1 MKDMSMFNKI
11 PKQRLLL
18 YILIVGLL
26 PALLV
31 VIHFFVEKQSL
42 EELEK
47 RLKHVQELSFVR
59 EKKQAVNISLR
70 NHFRDADHF
79 YIDKHLET
87 LIFLEPEIEALQKI
101 SSNKN
106 YADDEY
112 IKKRL
117 DFLSGNTNSLAFSE
131 GVVQSYP
138 LFQETTET
146 LTHPVEVNVS
156 DIKRIL
162 ARVEGVEFDG
172 IPPPEHRPQLIILDF
187 KLDKKTLSE
196 KNEVY
201 LLNLKL
207 LKREFL

>member
-1 MKDMSMFNKI
+1 MFNKV
-11 PKQRLLL
+11 PRQRLLL
-18 YILIVGLL
+18 YILIAGFL
-26 PALLV
+26 PIVFV
-31 VIHFFVEKQSL
+31 VIHFFGERQSL
-42 EELEK
+42 EELEN
-47 RLKHVQELSFVR
+47 RLQHVQELSFVR
-59 EKKQAVNISLR
+59 EKKQATNISLR

-87 LIFLEPEIEALQKI
+87 LVFLEPEIEALQKI

-112 IKKRL
+112 VKKRL
-117 DFLSGNTNSLAFSE
+117 EFLTGNSNSLSFTE

-146 LTHPVEVNVS
+146 LTHPVEVNIS
-156 DIKRIL
+156 DIKHIL
-162 ARVEGVEFDG
+162 ARVEGTEFHQ
-172 IPPPEHRPQLIILDF
+172 IPIPEHRPQLIILDF
-187 KLDKKTLSE
+187 KLDRKSLTE